1 MAQSQEQSQAQLQST
16 EQSQSPVVTT
26 KEFSFAASIL
36 GTKILSCNPQQIL
49 VESDQSFLSR
59 FTIHELNRN
68 VDENWVH
75 QMKVEIM
82 KNAMAQE
89 CMTLTLAI
97 DERMI
102 QTAMAEPEGDIHGGF
117 KAIVL
122 DGQHRLAGMKQLVQ
136 EMPSINFKIWLIV
149 YIVKND
155 QEILNRLE
163 TLNKRR
169 NFSDADNIKILVT
182 KHFLEAFEAIHRPAH
197 QSRRCIMNVRKSPIL
212 KSDAFIKKHRLTTVD
227 KFESKIRV
235 VSEMYKARAEECE
248 GKKGTLFEVIKSTGL
263 HQLID
268 NSCNWL
274 MEL

>member
-1 MAQSQEQSQAQLQST
+1 MSQT
-16 EQSQSPVVTT
+16 PVVTT
-26 KEFSFAASIL
+26 DIFSFAATIL
-36 GTKILSCNPQQIL
+36 GTKILSCNPQQLLI
-49 VESDQSFLSR
+49 ESDQSFLPR

-82 KNAMAQE
+82 KNAMGKE

-102 QTAMAEPEGDIHGGF
+102 QAAMAEPEGDIHGGF

-122 DGQHRLAGMKQLVQ
+122 DGQHRLAGMNQLIH

-169 NFSDADNIKILVT
+169 NFSEADNNKILVT
-182 KHFLEAFEAIHRPAH
+182 RQFLEAFETVHGPNH
-197 QSRRCIMNVRKSPIL
+197 QTRRCIMNVRKSPIL
-212 KSDAFIKKHRLTTVD
+212 KSEEFIKKHRLTTVD
-227 KFESKIRV
+227 KFETKIRV
-235 VSEMYKARAEECE
+235 VSEMYKTRVEECG

-268 NSCNWL
+268 HSCNWL